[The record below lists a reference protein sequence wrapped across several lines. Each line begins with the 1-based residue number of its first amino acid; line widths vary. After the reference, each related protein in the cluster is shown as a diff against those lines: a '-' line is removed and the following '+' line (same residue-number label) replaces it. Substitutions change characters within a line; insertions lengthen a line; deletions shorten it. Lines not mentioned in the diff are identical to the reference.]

1 MQYYPEVLRQ
11 LIDELKKLPG
21 IGQKGAERLAFFL
34 IKRPHENVK
43 SLSDAIIAVKEKIKI
58 CSSCNALAESDPCR
72 ICSSSKRDA
81 ERICV
86 VEESNDMF
94 FIEKM
99 GEFNGMYHVLQGV
112 ISPINGIGPSDLKIE
127 SLIERV
133 KHSPVKEVI
142 IATNPNMDG
151 ETTALYL
158 HKVLSKDGVKVSRI
172 ARGIPVGGELEYVD
186 EVTLMKAFEGRTE
199 MK

>member
-1 MQYYPEVLRQ
+1 VQYYPEALRQ

-34 IKRPHENVK
+34 IKRPEEKVK
-43 SLSDAIIAVKEKIKI
+43 ALSEALLAVKKKMSI
-58 CSSCNALAESDPCR
+58 CSLCNALAESDPCR
-72 ICSSSKRDA
+72 ICSSTKRNTHK
-81 ERICV
+81 ICV

-99 GEFNGMYHVLQGV
+99 GEFDGVYHILQGV
-112 ISPINGIGPSDLKIE
+112 ISPMNGVCPSELKID
-127 SLIERV
+127 SLIQRV
-133 KHSPVKEVI
+133 KTTPVKEVI
-142 IATNPNMDG
+142 IATNPNIDG

-158 HKVLSKDGVKVSRI
+158 HKLLSQEKVKVSRI

-186 EVTLMKAFEGRTE
+186 EVTLLKAFEGRTE